1 MRPFSE
7 AAEQLY
13 HARSLQPGGE
23 ESFRA
28 DHLHSKA
35 SCHLCLAGASD
46 RY

>member
-1 MRPFSE
+1 MRPSSE

-13 HARSLQPGGE
+13 RARSLQPGGE
-23 ESFRA
+23 ESFHVGR
-28 DHLHSKA
+28 LHSKA